1 MREVA
6 IEALAAVCGL
16 VQLLCAD
23 VQGLVQLE
31 KVFPFSPFG
40 AWKPLALLDV
50 SLVFVPVLQAAV

>member
-31 KVFPFSPFG
+31 KVFPFSPFRP
-40 AWKPLALLDV
+40 WKPLALLDV